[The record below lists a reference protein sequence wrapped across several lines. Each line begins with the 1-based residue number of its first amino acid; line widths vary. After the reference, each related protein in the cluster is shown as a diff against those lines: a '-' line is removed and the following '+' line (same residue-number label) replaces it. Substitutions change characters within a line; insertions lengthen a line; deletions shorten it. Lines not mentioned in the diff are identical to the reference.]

1 MQTENVTINLNNYAL
16 ITEAC
21 ISEISDLAYII
32 QELKKYITRVLK
44 FMQ

>member
-1 MQTENVTINLNNYAL
+1 MLHQFDNDAL
-16 ITEAC
+16 ITEGC
-21 ISEISDLAYII
+21 ISEVTEIFDLACVV